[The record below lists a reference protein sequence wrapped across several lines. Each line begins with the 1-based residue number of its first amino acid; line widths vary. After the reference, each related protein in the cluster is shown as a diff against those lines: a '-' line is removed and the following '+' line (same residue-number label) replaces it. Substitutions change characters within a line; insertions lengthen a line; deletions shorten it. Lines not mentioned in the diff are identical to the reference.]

1 MAQANTARH
10 AGDIY
15 QGRVFWLN
23 AANLLKSHDPIVEVA
38 WETGPKG
45 LDDVRINYD
54 PPKRSGNGPIAREY
68 IQCKWHVGAG
78 EFGYERLT
86 DPKFVHGTEYSWLR
100 RAYDAYCA
108 EKGYNVRFTLQ
119 TNWRIDAKDPLFELK
134 RSESNELDVK
144 KLFIG
149 KTSDSKMG
157 AVRECW
163 RTHLDIDDD
172 QLREFAGTLRI
183 ADNVWSMDEVRERLD
198 DRLLS
203 VGLQTPPVSRSAYV
217 YDDLIIKLHGEGDV
231 IFDVGELSSVCDRE
245 RLWSDVKPTG
255 APFTLGIRSF
265 MHKYDDMAH
274 RCDVLLD
281 LVPFFDGRFL
291 QDDYQWERDIFPQL
305 RAFIEQNA
313 REHEHLRLRIDA
325 HASVAFAVGRL
336 LDVKSG
342 HRLEIEQRTNG
353 AGIQY
358 WQPGTSADAPKLEVS
373 SRGDS
378 SHDVVIALSVTHD
391 VANDVMRYC
400 DGAFSDGYQLIDA
413 RLNGGPSGVG
423 IVDGGHAWQIAEA
436 LAAELRTC
444 ARDSECKVR
453 FFAAAPNALV
463 FFFAQ
468 QLGLGNV
475 TTYEFDFERRRG
487 GGYQAAWRINE
498 L

>member
-1 MAQANTARH
+1 MARANTARH

-23 AANLLKSHDPIVEVA
+23 AANLLKSKDPIVEVA

-45 LDDVRINYD
+45 LDDIRIHYD
-54 PPKRSGNGPIAREY
+54 PPKRSGNGPIVRDY

-78 EFGYERLT
+78 EFGYERLI
-86 DPKFVHGTEYSWLR
+86 DPTFVHGTRYSWLQ
-100 RAYDAYCA
+100 RAYDAYCS
-108 EKGYNVRFTLQ
+108 EDSDNVRFTLQ

-163 RTHLDIDDD
+163 CAHLDIDDD
-172 QLREFAGTLRI
+172 RLREFASTLRI
-183 ADNVWSMDEVRERLD
+183 ADNVWSMDEIRERLD

-203 VGLQTPPVSRSAYV
+203 VGLLTPPVSRSSYV

-231 IFDVGELSSVCDRE
+231 ILDADGLTIICNRE
-245 RLWSDVKPTG
+245 GLWSDAKSTP
-255 APFTLGIRSF
+255 APFTVGVRSF

-274 RCDVLLD
+274 RCDVLMD
-281 LVPFFDGRFL
+281 LVPYFDGRFL
-291 QDDYQWERDIFPQL
+291 QADYRWERDVFPQL
-305 RAFIEQNA
+305 QTFIEQHA
-313 REHEHLRLRIDA
+313 RQHEHLRLRVDA
-325 HASVAFAVGRL
+325 HASIAFAVGRL
-336 LDVKSG
+336 LNVKSG
-342 HRLEIEQRTNG
+342 RRLEIEQRTNG

-358 WQPGTSADAPKLEVS
+358 WQPGTTPDAPKLEVS
-373 SRGDS
+373 SRGDL
-378 SHDVVIALSVTHD
+378 SHDIVVALSITHD
-391 VANDVMRYC
+391 VANDVMQYC
-400 DGAFSDGYQLIDA
+400 DGAFGSGYQFIDA
-413 RLNGGPSGVG
+413 RLGGGPSGVG
-423 IVDGGHAWQIAEA
+423 VVDGGHAWQVAET
-436 LAAELRTC
+436 LAAELRTRP
-444 ARDSECKVR
+444 RDSECRVH
-453 FFAAAPNALV
+453 FFSAAPNALV

-475 TTYEFDFERRRG
+475 TTYEFDFERTRG
-487 GGYQAAWRINE
+487 GGYQASWRIDE